1 MFRHRSRQR
10 GRGLPAAA
18 LGLGLALAG
27 VSCSNSLPALGD
39 TPSADAATQGG
50 DFMRPLDT
58 VPSSDGSQF
67 YFTAMGSQ
75 GMGVYQ
81 VASAGG
87 MARAL
92 ATGAPLVSPFG
103 IAISADDKTLFVAD
117 AAAGYDPNDPSPG
130 AGADK
135 VGAIF
140 TLAASGGTPAVLA
153 GTEGT
158 RPRALEL
165 GSDAGADTLFFSGQG
180 ASDGK
185 PGVFKIPAT
194 GGAVSAVFSGD
205 PLTDPGGVAVA
216 RDGTVYVANTT
227 SAQDGTASIYRI
239 KDGAA
244 ALVAGDL
251 RSGYPAGIALSQ
263 DGRTLLVSGRERTLG
278 TDVVYRIALDTGT
291 VSQFA
296 MGIENNT
303 DAGGLHRARSADV
316 FSWADLT
323 AGGTGLVYRI
333 GFK

>member
-1 MFRHRSRQR
+1 MFRQRSKQR
-10 GRGLPAAA
+10 WRGLPAAA
-18 LGLGLALAG
+18 LGLGVALAG
-27 VSCSNSLPALGD
+27 VSCSNNLPALGD

-67 YFTAMGSQ
+67 YFTGMGSQ

-81 VASAGG
+81 VAAAGG
-87 MARAL
+87 TAKAL

-117 AAAGYDPNDPSPG
+117 AAAGYDPNDP

-140 TLAASGGTPAVLA
+140 TLATSGGTPAVLA

-158 RPRALEL
+158 RPRAVEI
-165 GSDAGADTLFFSGQG
+165 GSDASADTLFFSGQG

-185 PGVFKIPAT
+185 PGVFKIPAA

-216 RDGTVYVANTT
+216 RDGTIYVANTT
-227 SAQDGTASIYRI
+227 SAMDGTASIYKI

-244 ALVAGDL
+244 TLVAGDL
-251 RSGYPAGIALSQ
+251 RAGYPAGIALSQ
-263 DGRTLLVSGRERTLG
+263 NGGTLLVSGRDRTLG
-278 TDVVYRIALDTGT
+278 TDVVYRIVLDTNT
-291 VSQFA
+291 VSQFS

-323 AGGTGLVYRI
+323 AGGTGRVYRI
-333 GFK
+333 SFK

>member
-1 MFRHRSRQR
+1 M
-10 GRGLPAAA
+10 
-18 LGLGLALAG
+18 
-27 VSCSNSLPALGD
+27 SCSNNLPALGD

-81 VASAGG
+81 VAAAGG

-92 ATGAPLVSPFG
+92 ATGTPLVSPLG
-103 IAISADDKTLFVAD
+103 IAISADDKTLFIAD
-117 AAAGYDPNDPSPG
+117 AAAGYDPNNP

-135 VGAIF
+135 VGALF
-140 TLAASGGTPAVLA
+140 TLAASGGSPAVLA
-153 GTEGT
+153 GTEGS
-158 RPRALEL
+158 RPRAVEL
-165 GSDAGADTLFFSGQG
+165 GSDAGTDTLFFSGQG
-180 ASDGK
+180 ASDGR
-185 PGVFKIPAT
+185 PGVFKIPAA

-227 SAQDGTASIYRI
+227 SAQDGTASIYKL

-244 ALVAGDL
+244 TLVAGDL

-263 DGRTLLVSGRERTLG
+263 NGGTLLVSGRDRTLG
-278 TDVVYRIALDTGT
+278 TDVVYRIALDTNT
-291 VSQFA
+291 VTQFA

-333 GFK
+333 SFK